1 MTSTQPSAPEAGVA
15 VAAPAAAGEGTAS
28 GACSPRAP
36 LGLPASYAAALR
48 LDERLGDPGDSGRL
62 FSYAR
67 SGALDDAETFPL
79 EICRELD
86 VLGLPRAYVPAA
98 HGGTLEGYDEA
109 IQLMRAVARR
119 DMTVA
124 VAHGKTFLGAV
135 CLWVG
140 GDREQAARLGERI
153 ATGAVVS
160 WGLTERDHGSDLLAS
175 EVTADRTPG
184 GYRLTG
190 EKWLINN
197 ATRGHLVCVLARTS
211 QDGGPRG
218 LSLLLVDK
226 QALPPGTFRPLPAVK
241 LHGIRGADISGIA
254 FTGTEVPHSA
264 LIGREGDGVETVVKS
279 LQLTRTLCSS
289 LSLGAADQA
298 LGMSL
303 TYAHE
308 RTNYGRLLIDLPQT
322 RRLISESYAD
332 LLLAEAVSLVAG
344 RGIHTLTGEL
354 AVASAAV
361 KFFVP
366 TLVEGLVSKLTRV
379 MGSRSLLVGDA
390 YRHGRFQKVQRDHRI
405 VGIFDGNT
413 VVNLHS
419 LINQFPQLVR
429 GYRRGRVDSAG
440 LHAAVALRE
449 PLPGFDPGRL
459 QLLTRSGCSPVQALP
474 AACEA
479 LSELADRREVPASLG
494 LLAARTR
501 AVADELHERLAEH
514 RPTAIEVPA
523 GAFVLA
529 ERYALCFA
537 ASAAI
542 HLWLHNRAD
551 IDDPVT
557 ARLWESGLWLEACL
571 TNLLRRLGPG
581 LPGPHDGDGVVPT
594 GDRPADGRSAADR
607 PVGDGPVG
615 DGPARDGSAGDGS
628 ADVFERLA
636 VPLLAQHAEG
646 RLPSL
651 LPYPHPEDRR

>member
-1 MTSTQPSAPEAGVA
+1 MISARTRT
-15 VAAPAAAGEGTAS
+15 AAGTDGHDVRT
-28 GACSPRAP
+28 PRAVP
-36 LGLPASYAAALR
+36 PAYAAALR
-48 LDERLGDPGDSGRL
+48 LDERLGDPDDPGRL

-67 SGALDDAETFPL
+67 SGALDDAEVFPL

-98 HGGTLEGYDEA
+98 HGGALEGYDEA

-119 DMTVA
+119 DLTVA
-124 VAHGKTFLGAV
+124 IAHGKTYLGAV
-135 CLWVG
+135 CLWVS
-140 GDREQAARLGERI
+140 GDPEQAARLGERI
-153 ATGAVVS
+153 ADGAVVS
-160 WGLTERDHGSDLLAS
+160 WGLTERDHGSDLLAG
-175 EVTADRTPG
+175 EVVAERTVG

-211 QDGGPRG
+211 PDGGPRG
-218 LSLLLVDK
+218 FSLLLVDK
-226 QALPPGTFRPLPAVK
+226 DAVAPGRVRPLPAVK

-254 FTGTEVPHSA
+254 FSGADVPESA
-264 LIGREGDGVETVVKS
+264 LVGRVGEGVETVVKS

-308 RTNYGRLLIDLPQT
+308 RTNYGRKLIDLPQT
-322 RRLISESYAD
+322 RRLITESYAD

-354 AVASAAV
+354 SSASSAV

-366 TLVEGLVSKLTRV
+366 TLVERLLGRLARV
-379 MGSRSLLVGDA
+379 MGSRSLLVGDT

-440 LHAAVALRE
+440 LYAATTLRE

-459 QLLTRSGCSPVQALP
+459 DLLTRTGCSPVQALP
-474 AACEA
+474 AACDE
-479 LSELADRREVPASLG
+479 LLELAAMGEVPTALG
-494 LLAARTR
+494 ALAARLREAT
-501 AVADELHERLAEH
+501 DTLHDQLAAH
-514 RPTAIEVPA
+514 RPTAIDVPA
-523 GAFVLA
+523 EAFVLA

-542 HLWLHNRAD
+542 HLWLNNRSD

-557 ARLWESGLWLEACL
+557 AGLWESALWLEACL
-571 TNLLRRLGPG
+571 TGLLHRLDPER
-581 LPGPHDGDGVVPT
+581 PPTDGTDGGT
-594 GDRPADGRSAADR
+594 T
-607 PVGDGPVG
+607 
-615 DGPARDGSAGDGS
+615 
-628 ADVFERLA
+628 DVYERIA
-636 VPLLAQHAEG
+636 VPLLAQHAAG

-651 LPYPHPEDRR
+651 LPYPHPEDHR